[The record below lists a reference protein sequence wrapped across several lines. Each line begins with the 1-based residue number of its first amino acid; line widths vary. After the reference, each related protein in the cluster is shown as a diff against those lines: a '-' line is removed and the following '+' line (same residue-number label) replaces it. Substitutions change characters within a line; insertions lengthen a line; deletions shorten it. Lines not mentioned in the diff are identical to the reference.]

1 MVNEPVSY
9 IIIYLFSFELF
20 YKQLYFVLQLINFSN
35 SALQML
41 EDNVDAR
48 LTLASLLLEEAKE
61 DEAIAL
67 LTPPKDL
74 GILVLNCSIPY
85 KFCY

>member
-1 MVNEPVSY
+1 MVHEPVSY
-9 IIIYLFSFELF
+9 IIIHLFSFELF

-61 DEAIAL
+61 DEAISL

-74 GILVLNCSIPY
+74 GILVVNCSIPY
-85 KFCY
+85 KFC

>member
-1 MVNEPVSY
+1 
-9 IIIYLFSFELF
+9 
-20 YKQLYFVLQLINFSN
+20 
-35 SALQML
+35 ML

-61 DEAIAL
+61 DEAISL

-85 KFCY
+85 KFC

>member
-9 IIIYLFSFELF
+9 IIIHLFSFELF

-61 DEAIAL
+61 DEAISL

-74 GILVLNCSIPY
+74 GILVVNCSIAY
-85 KFCY
+85 KFC